1 MEHVF
6 HRFPKSAL
14 PVVDRGDGM
23 YVYDK
28 DGNEYLDACGGA
40 AKAKLEF
47 EMVVESVQVPRERM
61 PKQVVYVPAIVL
73 LGLIWMLQR
82 RRRNDKSVQQAA
94 A

>member
-1 MEHVF
+1 MTRRSIGLLALAILLLGIVAYGHVAGF
-6 HRFPKSAL
+6 FYVQDSYHAVRTN

-47 EMVVESVQVPRERM
+47 EMVV
-61 PKQVVYVPAIVL
+61 
-73 LGLIWMLQR
+73 
-82 RRRNDKSVQQAA
+82 
-94 A
+94 

>member
-23 YVYDK
+23 YEYDK

-47 EMVVESVQVPRERM
+47 EMVV
-61 PKQVVYVPAIVL
+61 
-73 LGLIWMLQR
+73 
-82 RRRNDKSVQQAA
+82 
-94 A
+94 